1 MIFKILKWSGLL
13 VLSLL
18 VLVTIFYTKVYFSTE
33 NRFSKKYDFAL
44 PEFTLTPD
52 SAMLAEGQRLM
63 VAKGCTD
70 CHGSD
75 LSGRVFI
82 DDPAL
87 GSVTAPNLT
96 KGLGGVPQDF
106 SAHDWLRAL
115 KHGLNR
121 DSTTLRIMPSYEYT
135 HLTEKDMKAII
146 SYGMSL
152 APVDHALPPTQIKP
166 VGRILIDL
174 DKLPAFTAERI
185 DHKASLVKEI
195 VPEVSVEYG
204 KYLAVSC
211 TGCHKEN
218 LKGGDPVLPGSP
230 PVADITSTGHIQNWN
245 EEQFIVTLRTGKTP
259 EGKELPAQFMPWP
272 MTKSYTDTELKALY
286 TYLRSI

>member
-1 MIFKILKWSGLL
+1 MVLKILKWGGIPLF
-13 VLSLL
+13 SLL
-18 VLVTIFYTKVYFSTE
+18 VLVAGFYAKVYISTE
-33 NRFSKKYDFAL
+33 SRLSKKYDFTL
-44 PEFTLTPD
+44 PEFTLSAD
-52 SAMLAEGQRLM
+52 SAMLAEGQRLIT
-63 VAKGCTD
+63 AKGCTD
-70 CHGSD
+70 CHGGD

-96 KGLGGVPQDF
+96 KGLGGLPQDF
-106 SAHDWLRAL
+106 SALDWLRAL

-121 DSTTLRIMPSYEYT
+121 DSTTLRVMPSYEYT

-152 APVDHALPPTQIKP
+152 PPIDHSLPPTHIKP
-166 VGRILIDL
+166 IGRILIDL
-174 DKLPAFTAERI
+174 DKLPAITAERI
-185 DHKASLVKEI
+185 DHKASLIKEL
-195 VPEVSVEYG
+195 VPEVSAEYG

-230 PVADITSTGHIQNWN
+230 QVADITSTGRIKNWN
-245 EEQFIVTLRTGKTP
+245 EEQFIAALRTGKTP
-259 EGKELPAQFMPWP
+259 EGKDLPPQFMPWP